1 MREPGTSAPTT
12 GASTD
17 QVVAQ
22 SNAEAVVHIA
32 ALNALAFGLAICD
45 AEGRVAFTNTAAQ
58 ELLDRKHGLALGRH
72 GDELIA
78 GTPEDSR
85 KLARLLQSAA
95 RDQGGG
101 VMRLTAAGHAIALL
115 VFVAPLPRNPESDY
129 GPGYAL
135 VTMSAPDAPQALTR
149 ETLVALFDLS
159 PTQASIALAIFA
171 GQSPEDIAEGR
182 GIRISTLRTHLAEI
196 FQRTGAENQRD
207 LVRLLG
213 TLPPLR

>member
-1 MREPGTSAPTT
+1 
-12 GASTD
+12 
-17 QVVAQ
+17 
-22 SNAEAVVHIA
+22 VHIA

-45 AEGRVAFTNTAAQ
+45 AEGRIAFANTAAQ
-58 ELLDRKHGLALGRH
+58 ELLGRKQGLALGRQ

-95 RDQGGG
+95 RGEVGG
-101 VMRLTAAGHAIALL
+101 VMRLTSTNHATALL
-115 VFVAPLPRNPESDY
+115 TFVAPLPRNLESDY

-135 VTMSAPDAPQALTR
+135 VTMTAPNTPHPLTS

-171 GQSPEDIAEGR
+171 GQAPEEIAEAR

-213 TLPPLR
+213 ALPPLR